1 MLIPFRTDRPRLR
14 PAYLTITLIVVN
26 TLIHFYQMT
35 VPEVTIPVQIGGQIY
50 GIEQSPLVLQHGL
63 WGSHP
68 TLAAIFSHMFL
79 HADLFHLAG
88 NMLFLWLFGSLI
100 EDAIRPWGLAALYV
114 GGGIAAAAAHISMTR
129 AMGGNL
135 NVPMIGASGAIAA
148 VMGLSMLRFYKT
160 RVQIFYWIYSVRGTF
175 WAQSLWALLVW
186 VGKEV
191 LDGVLDPAGGV
202 AHWAHVGGFAAGAVV
217 APFIGSV
224 KAAKSEYFTDDP
236 ADNVEYLKRSEQV
249 AGAERAL
256 RGEPNNAY
264 LMRRLAAAQRHAG
277 EYERAVET
285 YQRCISSF
293 ASRNLLDQAADVY
306 LELMEYNENA
316 ALPPEMRLQIARHM
330 EQNRPKEAAVA
341 YRLQLEQFPEHPTAE
356 LALLR
361 LSALYIQKLSQ
372 PREGARYLDQFLQ
385 RYPNSQWAEGARR
398 EREKLEQQIGPSF

>member
-26 TLIHFYQMT
+26 TIIHFYQMMGPT
-35 VPEVTIPVQIGGQIY
+35 VIIPVNIGGRMF
-50 GIEQSPLVLQHGL
+50 GIEESPLILEYGL
-63 WGSHP
+63 WGSRP
-68 TLAAIFSHMFL
+68 TVGDVFTHMFL
-79 HADLFHLAG
+79 HADIFHLAG

-160 RVQIFYWIYSVRGTF
+160 RVEIFYWIYYIRGTF

-191 LDGVLDPAGGV
+191 VDGILNPAGGV
-202 AHWAHVGGFAAGAVV
+202 AHWAHVGGFAAGEVV

-224 KAAKSEYFTDDP
+224 KAAKSEYFSDDP
-236 ADNVEYLKRSEQV
+236 EDNVEYLRRAEQM

-256 RGEPNNAY
+256 RADPNNAY
-264 LMRRLAAAQRHAG
+264 LMRRLADAQRHAG

-306 LELMEYNENA
+306 RELVEYNENA
-316 ALPPEMRLQIARHM
+316 VVPPDLRMQIARHL
-330 EQNRPKEAAVA
+330 EQDRPKEAAAA
-341 YRLQLEQFPEHPTAE
+341 YRLLIEQFPQHSTAE

-361 LSALYIQKLSQ
+361 LAALFIQKLDQ

-385 RYPNSQWAEGARR
+385 RYPNGQWAEAARR
-398 EREKLEQQIGPSF
+398 EREKLAQQFGPGF